1 MLLYERLTFRR
12 RPRYYAHLD
21 NPVARGLIKPGYPPV
36 NRLSIKEMVAR
47 DHRQAAQV
55 RADNERWLA
64 PWEAS
69 VAPGYPPE
77 DMELEAFIRRS
88 ARLVRQ
94 RRYYPF
100 AVYADE
106 RLVGQVT
113 IGDIALG
120 ASHSGNLGYWVAEAY
135 SGRGVITAAV
145 AMVLDLCLGAPYL
158 HRVEINIRPENKV
171 SLRVVQKLGLRF
183 EGRKNS
189 FYCIAG
195 SWADHLGY
203 AATAEEIPPG
213 GYLAQLEKRACLKR
227 GEAVAIADE
236 DGR

>member
-1 MLLYERLTFRR
+1 MLYERLTFRS
-12 RPRYYAHLD
+12 RPRYYAQLD
-21 NPVARGLIKPGYPPV
+21 NPVARGLVKPGDPPIKQ
-36 NRLSIKEMVAR
+36 LSIREMVAR

-55 RADNERWLA
+55 RADNQHWLA

-69 VAPGYPPE
+69 VPPGYPPE

-106 RLVGQVT
+106 QLVGQVT

-183 EGRKNS
+183 EGRKQN

-203 AATAEEIPPG
+203 AATAEEIPAG
-213 GYLAQLEKRACLKR
+213 GYVAQLEKRARLK
-227 GEAVAIADE
+227 EKEV
-236 DGR
+236 

>member
-1 MLLYERLTFRR
+1 MLYERLTFRS
-12 RPRYYAHLD
+12 RPRYYAQLD
-21 NPVARGLIKPGYPPV
+21 NPVARGLVKPGDPPIKQ
-36 NRLSIKEMVAR
+36 LSIREMVAR

-55 RADNERWLA
+55 RADNQHWLA

-106 RLVGQVT
+106 QLVGQVT

-183 EGRKNS
+183 EGRKQN

-203 AATAEEIPPG
+203 AATAEEIPAG
-213 GYLAQLEKRACLKR
+213 GYVAQLEKRAGLK
-227 GEAVAIADE
+227 EKEV
-236 DGR
+236 

>member
-1 MLLYERLTFRR
+1 MLYERLTFRS
-12 RPRYYAHLD
+12 RPRYYAQLD
-21 NPVARGLIKPGYPPV
+21 NPVAHGLVKPGDPPI
-36 NRLSIKEMVAR
+36 NQLSIREMVAR

-55 RADNERWLA
+55 RADNQHWLA

-106 RLVGQVT
+106 QLVGQVT

-171 SLRVVQKLGLRF
+171 SLRVVEKLGLRF
-183 EGRKNS
+183 EGRKQN

-195 SWADHLGY
+195 IWADHLGY
-203 AATAEEIPPG
+203 AATAEEIPAG
-213 GYLAQLEKRACLKR
+213 GYVAQLEKRARLKEK
-227 GEAVAIADE
+227 EA
-236 DGR
+236 

>member
-1 MLLYERLTFRR
+1 MLYERLTFRS
-12 RPRYYAHLD
+12 RPRYYAQLD
-21 NPVARGLIKPGYPPV
+21 NPVARGLVKPGDPPIKQ
-36 NRLSIKEMVAR
+36 LSIREMVAR

-55 RADNERWLA
+55 RADNQHWLA

-106 RLVGQVT
+106 QLVGQVT

-135 SGRGVITAAV
+135 RGRGVITAAV

-183 EGRKNS
+183 EGRKQN

-203 AATAEEIPPG
+203 AATAEEIPAG
-213 GYLAQLEKRACLKR
+213 GYVAQLEKRAGLKEK
-227 GEAVAIADE
+227 EA
-236 DGR
+236 

>member
-1 MLLYERLTFRR
+1 MFLYERLTFGR
-12 RPRYYAHLD
+12 RPRYYSQLD
-21 NPVARGLIKPGYPPV
+21 NPVARGLIKPGDPPV
-36 NRLSIKEMVAR
+36 NQLSIREMVAR
-47 DHRQAAQV
+47 DHRRAAQV
-55 RADNERWLA
+55 RADNQRWLA

-100 AVYADE
+100 AVYADDQ
-106 RLVGQVT
+106 LVGQVT

-158 HRVEINIRPENKV
+158 HRVEINIRPENNV

-183 EGRKNS
+183 EGRKQN

-203 AATAEEIPPG
+203 AATAEEIPAG
-213 GYLAQLEKRACLKR
+213 GYLAQLEKRASLK
-227 GEAVAIADE
+227 GEEA
-236 DGR
+236 

>member
-1 MLLYERLTFRR
+1 MLLYERLTFSR
-12 RPRYYAHLD
+12 RPRYYSQLD
-21 NPVARGLIKPGYPPV
+21 NPVARGLIKPGDPPV
-36 NRLSIKEMVAR
+36 NQLSIREMVAR
-47 DHRQAAQV
+47 DHRRAAQV
-55 RADNERWLA
+55 RADNQRWLA

-100 AVYADE
+100 AVYADDQ
-106 RLVGQVT
+106 LVGQVT

-158 HRVEINIRPENKV
+158 HRVEINIRPENNV
-171 SLRVVQKLGLRF
+171 ALRVVQKLGLRF
-183 EGRKNS
+183 EGRKQD

-203 AATAEEIPPG
+203 AATAEEIPAG
-213 GYLAQLEKRACLKR
+213 GYLAQLEKRASLK
-227 GEAVAIADE
+227 GEEA
-236 DGR
+236 

>member
-12 RPRYYAHLD
+12 RPRYYSQLD
-21 NPVARGLIKPGYPPV
+21 NPVARGLIKPGDPPV
-36 NRLSIKEMVAR
+36 NQLSIREMVAR
-47 DHRQAAQV
+47 DHRRAAQV
-55 RADNERWLA
+55 RADNQRWLA

-100 AVYADE
+100 AVYADDQ
-106 RLVGQVT
+106 LVGQVT

-120 ASHSGNLGYWVAEAY
+120 ASHSGNLGYWVSEAY
-135 SGRGVITAAV
+135 SVRGVITAAV

-158 HRVEINIRPENKV
+158 HRVEINIRPENNV

-183 EGRKNS
+183 EGRKQD

-203 AATAEEIPPG
+203 AATAEEIPAG
-213 GYLAQLEKRACLKR
+213 GYLAQLEKRASLK
-227 GEAVAIADE
+227 GEEA
-236 DGR
+236 

>member
-12 RPRYYAHLD
+12 RPRYYSQLD
-21 NPVARGLIKPGYPPV
+21 NPVARGLIKPGDPPV
-36 NRLSIKEMVAR
+36 NQLSIREMVAR
-47 DHRQAAQV
+47 DHRRAAQV
-55 RADNERWLA
+55 RADNQRWLA

-100 AVYADE
+100 AVYADDQ
-106 RLVGQVT
+106 LVGQVT

-135 SGRGVITAAV
+135 SGRGVI
-145 AMVLDLCLGAPYL
+145 
-158 HRVEINIRPENKV
+158 NIRPENNV

-183 EGRKNS
+183 EGRKQD

-203 AATAEEIPPG
+203 AATAEEIPAG
-213 GYLAQLEKRACLKR
+213 GYLAQLEKRASLK
-227 GEAVAIADE
+227 GEEA
-236 DGR
+236 

>member
-12 RPRYYAHLD
+12 RPRYYSQLD
-21 NPVARGLIKPGYPPV
+21 NPVARGLIKPGDPPV
-36 NRLSIKEMVAR
+36 NQLSIREMVAR
-47 DHRQAAQV
+47 DHRRAAQV
-55 RADNERWLA
+55 RADNQRWLA

-100 AVYADE
+100 AVYADDQ
-106 RLVGQVT
+106 LVGQVT

-145 AMVLDLCLGAPYL
+145 AMVLDLCLGAPYM
-158 HRVEINIRPENKV
+158 HSVEINIRPENNV

-183 EGRKNS
+183 EGRKQD

-203 AATAEEIPPG
+203 AATAEEIPAG
-213 GYLAQLEKRACLKR
+213 GYLAQLEKRASLK
-227 GEAVAIADE
+227 GEEA
-236 DGR
+236 

>member
-1 MLLYERLTFRR
+1 
-12 RPRYYAHLD
+12 
-21 NPVARGLIKPGYPPV
+21 
-36 NRLSIKEMVAR
+36 MVAR
-47 DHRQAAQV
+47 DHRRAAQV
-55 RADNERWLA
+55 RADNQRWLA

-100 AVYADE
+100 AVYADDQ
-106 RLVGQVT
+106 LVGQVT

-158 HRVEINIRPENKV
+158 HRVEINIRPENNV

-183 EGRKNS
+183 EGRKQD

-203 AATAEEIPPG
+203 AATAEEIPAG
-213 GYLAQLEKRACLKR
+213 GYLAQLEKRASLK
-227 GEAVAIADE
+227 GEEA
-236 DGR
+236 